1 MHVTKWIDPAL
12 TCCLRIIL
20 EPRDAFVA
28 ATAALDRTPS
38 PAMSLLP
45 ISPVSSSSPLSFSSF
60 YDQVREHGW
69 SIVSTYDAPT
79 LMRLAEQSV
88 LLEEKVAT
96 GCLMI
101 QAVTL
106 LHYFRLARNKNPLE
120 HTHEATQFRKA
131 GSERESE

>member
-1 MHVTKWIDPAL
+1 MLLPQ
-12 TCCLRIIL
+12 LRSFS
-20 EPRDAFVA
+20 P
-28 ATAALDRTPS
+28 PS
-38 PAMSLLP
+38 VMSLLP
-45 ISPVSSSSPLSFSSF
+45 PSSLSSSPLSFSSF

-69 SIVSTYDAPT
+69 SVVSTYDAPT

-120 HTHEATQFRKA
+120 HTHEATQFRKHRNRRA
-131 GSERESE
+131 GSER